1 MLMVNHS
8 KSLEGIE
15 KMRGA
20 AKVLVGLLEMIEAY
34 VKPGVTTG
42 YLDKLCNDYI
52 LDNGGIPACVGY
64 QGYQHATCIS
74 VNHVVCHGI
83 PGEKTLKDGD
93 LLNIDVVVAR
103 DGMHADSS
111 AMYFAGKPTI
121 AAKRLAAV
129 TQECLYLGI
138 LEVKPGA
145 PLGNVG
151 AAIQAHAG
159 KYGFSVVR
167 DFCGHGIGAA
177 MHEEP
182 EVRHFGKR
190 GSGQMMLPGM
200 TFTIEPMLNAG
211 RQDVHVMPD
220 AWTVVTKDH
229 SLSAQWEHTV
239 LVTNTGVEILTLRPG
254 ENERWNFF
262 NSAHAR

>member
-1 MLMVNHS
+1 
-8 KSLEGIE
+8 
-15 KMRGA
+15 
-20 AKVLVGLLEMIEAY
+20 MIEEH
-34 VKPGVTTG
+34 VKPGVSTG

-52 LDNGGIPACVGY
+52 FDNGGVPSCVGFH
-64 QGYQHATCIS
+64 GYQHATCIS

-83 PGEKTLKDGD
+83 PGERTLKEGD
-93 LLNIDVVVAR
+93 FLNIDVVVER

-111 AMYFAGKPTI
+111 AMYFAGKPTV
-121 AAKRLAAV
+121 AAKRLAAI

-159 KYGFSVVR
+159 RHGFSVVR

-190 GSGQMMLPGM
+190 GTGQMMLPGM

-211 RQDVHVMPD
+211 QQDVHVLLD
-220 AWTVVTKDH
+220 GWTVVTKDH
-229 SLSAQWEHTV
+229 SLSAQWEHTL
-239 LVTNTGVEILTLRPG
+239 LVTTTGVEILTFRP
-254 ENERWNFF
+254 NETDRWNLVKT
-262 NSAHAR
+262 AHVR